1 MAVIILIRGNILV
14 ETKKE
19 LKVRTNKIG
28 DYEIYFEGGGEL
40 PAALKGSWNRIIVAN
55 QAINHYLLT
64 QKLEDE
70 KQADRKEK
78 EYKQAEDN
86 RAAIKAKTEAKKAAK
101 VKVGKLDGEGQA
113 RV

>member
-1 MAVIILIRGNILV
+1 M

-40 PAALKGSWNRIIVAN
+40 PTALKGSWNRIIVAN

-64 QKLEDE
+64 QNLEEE

-101 VKVGKLDGEGQA
+101 VKVEKLDGEGQA